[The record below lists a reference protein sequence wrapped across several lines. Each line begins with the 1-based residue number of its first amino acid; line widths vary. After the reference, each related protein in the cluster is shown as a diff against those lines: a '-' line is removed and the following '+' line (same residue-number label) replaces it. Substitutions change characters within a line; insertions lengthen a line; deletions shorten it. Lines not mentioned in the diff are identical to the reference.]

1 MKKLLLFLFLC
12 VVTAVQAQ
20 LKPDSVHSLSPVS
33 IRATRLKDF
42 SIGMKVDHLD
52 SLTLSR
58 FQWASL
64 GELLGTHT
72 SLFLKTYGE
81 GSLTT
86 VSFRGTSASHTGVLW
101 NGFSINSPNIDQTD
115 LSLIPVYFFNS
126 VEILHGG
133 ASSLF
138 GSGNIGGSIHLK
150 NDAEFIKKLNVT
162 ASATAGSFGNYSSSF
177 RILVSGQKWQ
187 SISGFQYNNFENKFT
202 YHGFHGE
209 KLTQTNAGLIQYG
222 YIQELNRKISDS
234 QFLRASF
241 WYQYSDRNLPP
252 SMTSTVH
259 TQYQLDKS
267 LRTSLQWE
275 KNFSHGILRARTA
288 FIDQNLHYV
297 DAYEEYLSG
306 VESNIRTKSSITEI
320 EVKRYFGENLKISSG
335 GNFEY
340 TVADIK
346 AYNGERRQNRGSVF
360 ASVVRTFPK
369 INWTANFN
377 LRQDVIEDYHV
388 PLTPA
393 LGMEGKIAGNLYG
406 KINLSRNFRVPTL
419 NDRYWQPGGN
429 PDLKPEK
436 GWSQEVGL
444 VWKWDK
450 NPQKHSSELSITA
463 FSSTIDQWIIW
474 LPQSSGIWTPDNIQ
488 KVWSRG
494 IEWEGSTHLIAGDFV
509 FNLSENYTYT
519 FSTNQK
525 KTSSLDNS
533 FGKQLIYTPRHNASG
548 ELRVDYKRLFIAIN
562 QGYTGKRFV
571 TTDNSAFL
579 KGYALTNLSLGMN
592 LKCKKQL
599 FTAQVNVNNI
609 FNKEYQTI
617 QYRPM
622 PGRGFKVSV
631 IWNFAR

>member
-58 FQWASL
+58 YQWASL

-72 SLFLKTYGE
+72 SLFLKNYGE

-177 RILVSGQKWQ
+177 RVLVSNEKWQ
-187 SISGFQYNNFENKFT
+187 SISGFQYNSFENKFT

-234 QFLRASF
+234 QLLRASF
-241 WYQYSDRNLPP
+241 WYHYSDRNLPP

-275 KNFSHGILRARTA
+275 KTLAHGILRARTA

-306 VESNIRTKSSITEI
+306 IESNIRTKSSITEI
-320 EVKRYFGENLKISSG
+320 EAKRYFGENLKISSG

-360 ASVVRTFPK
+360 VSVVRTFPK

-388 PLTPA
+388 PLAPA

-436 GWSQEVGL
+436 GWSQEAGL
-444 VWKWDK
+444 VWKLEK
-450 NPQKHSSELSITA
+450 NPQKHSSEFSVTV
-463 FSSTIDQWIIW
+463 FSSVVDQWIIW

-494 IEWEGSTHLIAGDFV
+494 IEWEGNTHLIAGDFV

-519 FSTNQK
+519 LSTNQK

-533 FGKQLIYTPRHNASG
+533 FEKQLIYTPRHNASG
-548 ELRVDYKRLFIAIN
+548 ELRVDYKRLFIVIN
-562 QGYTGKRFV
+562 QVYTGKRFV

-579 KGYALTNLSLGMN
+579 KGYTLTNLSFGTN

-599 FTAQVNVNNI
+599 FTLQLNANNI

-622 PGRGFKVSV
+622 PGRGFKVSA
-631 IWNFAR
+631 IWNFGK